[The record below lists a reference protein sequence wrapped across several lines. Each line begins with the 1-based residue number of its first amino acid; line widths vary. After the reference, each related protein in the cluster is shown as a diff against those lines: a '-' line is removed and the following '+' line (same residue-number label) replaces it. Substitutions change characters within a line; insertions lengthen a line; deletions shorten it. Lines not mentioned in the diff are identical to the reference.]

1 MKRKTKLILII
12 SGSVLLL
19 LISGIFIYLNV
30 YYKAVDVD
38 NYLKSSDTVKVE
50 EIKEG
55 YMFDS
60 ASDKALI
67 FYPGAKVDTK
77 AYAPLCFQ
85 MAEKGFDVLLLD
97 MPFHFAIFDMNAAN
111 DIIKNYQ
118 GDLGGGDIKRLP
130 VAGPLDIL
138 KKVKY
143 EILFIIL
150 NLRFD
155 LLK

>member
-77 AYAPLCFQ
+77 AYAPLCF
-85 MAEKGFDVLLLD
+85 
-97 MPFHFAIFDMNAAN
+97 
-111 DIIKNYQ
+111 
-118 GDLGGGDIKRLP
+118 
-130 VAGPLDIL
+130 
-138 KKVKY
+138 
-143 EILFIIL
+143 
-150 NLRFD
+150 
-155 LLK
+155 

>member
-85 MAEKGFDVLLLD
+85 MAEKGFDVFLLD
-97 MPFHFAIFDMNAAN
+97 MPFHFAIFDMNAA
-111 DIIKNYQ
+111 
-118 GDLGGGDIKRLP
+118 
-130 VAGPLDIL
+130 
-138 KKVKY
+138 KK
-143 EILFIIL
+143 L
-150 NLRFD
+150 
-155 LLK
+155 

>member
-19 LISGIFIYLNV
+19 LVSGIFIYLNV

-60 ASDKALI
+60 VSDKALI

-77 AYAPLCFQ
+77 AYAIN
-85 MAEKGFDVLLLD
+85 GNLLLS
-97 MPFHFAIFDMNAAN
+97 
-111 DIIKNYQ
+111 
-118 GDLGGGDIKRLP
+118 L
-130 VAGPLDIL
+130 
-138 KKVKY
+138 
-143 EILFIIL
+143 L
-150 NLRFD
+150 N
-155 LLK
+155 